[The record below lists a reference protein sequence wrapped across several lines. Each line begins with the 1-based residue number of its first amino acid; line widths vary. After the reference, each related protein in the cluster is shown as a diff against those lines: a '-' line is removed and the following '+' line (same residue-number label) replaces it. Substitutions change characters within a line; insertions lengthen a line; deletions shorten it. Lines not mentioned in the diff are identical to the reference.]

1 MKKKEKSGFLQSSFL
16 WLSFAL
22 GVFLFLEA
30 EEVEKVVGKYIPFG
44 VQSPSSAQMVEPE
57 EPELAE
63 VPDEKKREE
72 VVKMQEQDTP
82 PVIALPVTDE
92 PPVIAPPPPQEP
104 TGPVESFGVDN
115 EEELHQEL
123 NRIRTYVQENVQYPP
138 EAKRRHIQGTVLVRF
153 VLKKDGTIGE
163 VEVLR
168 GDNLGDGALAE
179 EVIRVLKSTSGWKPA
194 KHRGRPVDVKLNMPI
209 TFRLK

>member
-1 MKKKEKSGFLQSSFL
+1 MKKKEKSGFLQSRFL

-44 VQSPSSAQMVEPE
+44 AQSPSSAQMVEPE

-72 VVKMQEQDTP
+72 VVKMQEQGTS
-82 PVIALPVTDE
+82 PVVAPPVTDE
-92 PPVIAPPPPQEP
+92 PPVIAPPPPQE
-104 TGPVESFGVDN
+104 TSELVEFGVDN
-115 EEELHQEL
+115 WEELSQEL
-123 NRIRTYVQENVQYPP
+123 NRIRTYVQQNVQYPP
-138 EAKRRHIQGTVLVRF
+138 EAKRRNIQGIVIVRF

-179 EVIRVLKSTSGWKPA
+179 EVIRVLKSTGGWKTA
-194 KHRGRPVDVKLNMPI
+194 KQRGRPVDVKLTMPI
-209 TFRLK
+209 TFRLQ

>member
-1 MKKKEKSGFLQSSFL
+1 MKKKEKSGFLQSRFL

-72 VVKMQEQDTP
+72 VVKMQEQAPP

-123 NRIRTYVQENVQYPP
+123 NRIRTYVQENVQYPR
-138 EAKRRHIQGTVLVRF
+138 EAARRNIQGTVIIQF
-153 VLKKDGTIGE
+153 VLKADGTIGE
-163 VEVLR
+163 VEVVY
-168 GDNLGDGALAE
+168 GGELGNGVLAE
-179 EVIRVLKSTSGWKPA
+179 EVIRVLKGTGGWKTA
-194 KHRGRPVDVKLNMPI
+194 KVNGQPVDVTVTMPI
-209 TFRLK
+209 TFKLK